1 MGRENKSR
9 GDSLSSTLWVLSLSV
24 VIGVVA
30 LLLVNNASIF
40 ERFAKADVDSEM
52 FSNNSVISVAE
63 GEAVEI
69 SRLKQIT
76 SIFNGK
82 HSETDIQNTIHQMA
96 NSVIIAN
103 EKWGEIKITQKKI
116 EELIIE
122 IEESDFSYKD
132 TYLDILNRWKNGD
145 FTRAMYDHNEVWHML
160 NGSVGE
166 ATGVD
171 WDAVPDWAIK

>member
-1 MGRENKSR
+1 M
-9 GDSLSSTLWVLSLSV
+9 WILSLSV

-30 LLLVNNASIF
+30 MLLLHNSSIF
-40 ERFAKADVDSEM
+40 ERFVKADVDSEM
-52 FSNNSVISVAE
+52 FSNNSVISLAE

-76 SIFNGK
+76 SIFDGN
-82 HSETDIQNTIHQMA
+82 HSETEIQNTIHQMA
-96 NSVIIAN
+96 NSIVIAT

-116 EELIIE
+116 DKLIIE
-122 IEESDFSYKD
+122 IEESNYRNKE
-132 TYLDILNRWKNGD
+132 TYLDILNRWKDGD

-171 WDAVPDWAIK
+171 WNEVPDWATK